1 MLNYHFPHIVE
12 INLELVL
19 HVSGQVRAAVF
30 DLVHVLPLA
39 AAGEVKGELVRKQF
53 VNPVQEFSGHCRDAF

>member
-19 HVSGQVRAAVF
+19 HVSGQVRTAVF

-53 VNPVQEFSGHCRDAF
+53 VNPVQEFSGHRRDAF